1 MRKDQS
7 LVARLA
13 AGAGTALLAAGLIA
27 DAAIATEPDM
37 SKEARIAE
45 KMNALGGKTL
55 GELTGKRNDATVILS
70 PYGLGSALHLLMLGA
85 YAGSDAE
92 TSLMKSL
99 VPESIESLD
108 EAREDLQAA
117 NRKILG
123 ANTGDRVML
132 RSVSA
137 VYVPKG
143 AMVSGN
149 FRTKASGGLKAQ
161 VDVLDF
167 KSPKALQ
174 NINTWVKKETN
185 GEIPSIL
192 QKLEPDARFVV
203 LNAVYFKGAWE
214 IAFDPARTEKA
225 PFTRVDGSKREHV
238 PMMSATFPVRLAELG
253 KLHAVWLPYAG
264 KDIAMVIIA
273 PRADGAPTLVADT
286 LKSTSIDKLIA
297 AASKGAQE
305 RPVHVRLPRFRSE
318 SYLDITDALGSQIG
332 PALRADSDYSPINAG
347 KSGPLLVVHRVVVDV
362 SEAGTVAA
370 AATAVTSDRSLA
382 VTPVLAADRPFAF
395 AIVHRPTQAVLF
407 AGYIADPGEAG
418 P

>member
-7 LVARLA
+7 LVVRLA
-13 AGAGTALLAAGLIA
+13 AGAGTALLAAGLFA
-27 DAAIATEPDM
+27 DAAIATEPVM

-55 GELTGKRNDATVILS
+55 GELTSKRNDASVILS

-85 YAGSDAE
+85 YAGSEAE
-92 TSLMKSL
+92 KSLTKSL
-99 VPESIESLD
+99 VPEGIESLD
-108 EAREDLQAA
+108 EARDDLQAA
-117 NRKILG
+117 SEKILG
-123 ANTGDRVML
+123 ANAGDKVML

-143 AMVSGN
+143 ARVSPN
-149 FRTKASGGLKAQ
+149 FGTKAPGVLKAK
-161 VDVLDF
+161 VGDLDF
-167 KSPKALQ
+167 KSPKALEA
-174 NINTWVKKETN
+174 INAWVKTETK

-192 QKLEPDARFVV
+192 QKLEPDARFVI

-214 IAFDPARTEKA
+214 LAFDPARTARA
-225 PFTRVDGSKREHV
+225 PFTRVDGSKREDV
-238 PMMSATFPVRLAELG
+238 PMMSATLPVQLAELD

-264 KDIAMVIIA
+264 KDIAMVVIA
-273 PRADGAPTLVADT
+273 PRGDGAPTLVADT

-305 RPVHVRLPRFRSE
+305 RTVHVRLPRFRSE

-332 PALRADSDYSPINAG
+332 PSLRADSNYSPINAG
-347 KSGPLLVVHRVVVDV
+347 KGGPLQVVHRVVVDV

-370 AATAVTSDRSLA
+370 AATAVTGDRSLA

-418 P
+418 R